1 MKTGL
6 VITSAII
13 GLTLAAPVAAHHNC
27 AAGDAC
33 PDEIGDMM
41 GNHEA
46 AYTRLT
52 ETMLSVGG
60 SVTAAM
66 DPADEAD
73 GDARLPAG
81 AGTWSGS
88 DPNQGGW

>member
-6 VITSAII
+6 IITSAII
-13 GLTLAAPVAAHHNC
+13 GLTFAAPAAAHHNC

-33 PDEIGDMM
+33 PEEIGDIM

-46 AYTRLT
+46 AYERLT
-52 ETMLSVGG
+52 ELMLSVGG
-60 SVTAAM
+60 NVTAAM
-66 DPADEAD
+66 DPADEQQD
-73 GDARLPAG
+73 GRLPAG